1 MGCVSGCVLRSAA
14 RPSSSAD
21 ETWSGSLRAGPTR
34 RVYAL
39 GRLPWLA
46 FECLRSRLLRPRFAM
61 MDLRLSGIGWVPVC
75 HDRPTTPE
83 SLASALA
90 ASAPQGCGSIERQ
103 QPERPGPPGGDIRG
117 TGVKMAEDVR
127 AEIVASVLE
136 VVVSEGDQ
144 IGEGDTLVL
153 LESMKMEIPV
163 LAEVAGTVSKV
174 SVSVGDV
181 IQAGD
186 LIAVIS

>member
-1 MGCVSGCVLRSAA
+1 MPLCHGPPTPLS
-14 RPSSSAD
+14 RP
-21 ETWSGSLRAGPTR
+21 
-34 RVYAL
+34 
-39 GRLPWLA
+39 
-46 FECLRSRLLRPRFAM
+46 
-61 MDLRLSGIGWVPVC
+61 
-75 HDRPTTPE
+75 
-83 SLASALA
+83 
-90 ASAPQGCGSIERQ
+90 GCGSIGPGR
-103 QPERPGPPGGDIRG
+103 QPEWDAHDMYSE
-117 TGVKMAEDVR
+117 GVKMAEDVR

-136 VVVSEGDQ
+136 VVVQEGDQ

-174 SVSVGDV
+174 NVSVGDV